1 MKSTILFTITLLVAI
16 ALFIGGFLVPPT
28 GVIDGSVLTAAGI
41 LLGFGALAQVP
52 TLIRKGADFTLT
64 HGSTSLQVNNPD
76 NDDEENEE

>member
-52 TLIRKGADFTLT
+52 TFVHKGADVTLT
-64 HGSTSLQVNNPD
+64 HGSTTLQVNNPD